1 MSGEN
6 GHFVWGYRRPLLS
19 RGEEITGGE
28 WFIESSLPINSYFH
42 PQLNVQKN
50 IFQVSEQASEFDKEL
65 DEVKEQVSLLLVWH
79 FSFECY
85 FATKKRSCFCA
96 FIRVKR
102 NQEFWITAFVKK
114 KGQLLLSVPNTW
126 IPIDFHY
133 KGERYKWVEM
143 FICYFKTLN
152 AIH

>member
-65 DEVKEQVSLLLVWH
+65 DEVKEQVSLLLAWH

-85 FATKKRSCFCA
+85 FAKKKELFLCFYKSEEEPRILNNCFCE
-96 FIRVKR
+96 K
-102 NQEFWITAFVKK
+102 
-114 KGQLLLSVPNTW
+114 
-126 IPIDFHY
+126 
-133 KGERYKWVEM
+133 ERP
-143 FICYFKTLN
+143 TL
-152 AIH
+152 IKCS